1 MLDSKIP
8 HTSEYIH
15 TIAFML
21 CKLKQLGLSAKY
33 YKCLHGFCTGK
44 VEGTHFMVVK
54 CLLLFDLFK
63 PQCACG
69 SYLVKIPEYN
79 VNNGVVKMMYC
90 K

>member
-1 MLDSKIP
+1 MNCLDQIKMLDSKIP
-8 HTSEYIH
+8 HTNEYIH

-33 YKCLHGFCTGK
+33 YKCLHGLCTGE

-63 PQCACG
+63 PKELSRILNESC
-69 SYLVKIPEYN
+69 
-79 VNNGVVKMMYC
+79 C
-90 K
+90 KKCCLL